1 MYSNLSNLY
10 YGNGKYINPFYNTAN
25 LKQKPLKFKT
35 KFIEPSNLEE
45 EKEEQEEQE
54 EKEKTEKQIMNS
66 KLSKSEILSRIC
78 DFD

>member
-1 MYSNLSNLY
+1 MYSNLSNLHY
-10 YGNGKYINPFYNTAN
+10 GKYINPFYNTAN

-35 KFIEPSNLEE
+35 KIIEPSNLEE
-45 EKEEQEEQE
+45 EKEK
-54 EKEKTEKQIMNS
+54 EKEKKEKQINSS

>member
-10 YGNGKYINPFYNTAN
+10 YGKYINPFYNTAN

-35 KFIEPSNLEE
+35 KIIEPSNLEE
-45 EKEEQEEQE
+45 EKEK
-54 EKEKTEKQIMNS
+54 KETQISSS
-66 KLSKSEILSRIC
+66 KLSKSHILDKIS